1 MYSQGSV
8 MAEFDY
14 WTFFVAEAR
23 RLNAPLYV
31 RLSEGIGQD
40 PDLRAL
46 AETARAGQPPANM
59 ILAAVHFLLLRGAQH
74 PLRSFYPNL
83 TDKVA
88 GGDPFP
94 AFRDFVGQH
103 REAIAR
109 MIATRV
115 TNTNEVGRSAALHA
129 GFRAVAAR
137 AGEPLHLIE
146 IGPSAG
152 LNMIWD
158 SYGVRY
164 NRDGESFATDTAA
177 NALVI
182 DTALRG
188 SNVPP
193 LGPAPKV
200 ASRIGL
206 ERNPVDLSDPD
217 SRDWLRALVWP
228 DHRARFERLEKALAV
243 YADKKPEIRSGDAL
257 ALLPEALA
265 EAPPNETLCVYHT
278 IVTYQFPHDAREA
291 LDHTLIAAGVR
302 RPVWRLSLEFAG
314 ENYHPLRLTR
324 YADGVKT
331 TEELA
336 LCDPHVAW
344 MEWLQT

>member
-1 MYSQGSV
+1 MPQPT
-8 MAEFDY
+8 FDY

-31 RLSEGIGQD
+31 RLSEGIGGD
-40 PDLRAL
+40 PELRAL
-46 AETARAGQPPANM
+46 AETARPGQPPANM
-59 ILAAVHFLLLRGAQH
+59 ILAAVHFLLLRGARH
-74 PLRSFYPNL
+74 PLRDFYPNL
-83 TDKVA
+83 TAKIVD
-88 GGDPFP
+88 GDPFP
-94 AFRDFVGQH
+94 AFQDFVARH
-103 REAIAR
+103 RDEIAR

-129 GFRAVAAR
+129 GFRALAAR
-137 AGEPLHLIE
+137 AAEPLHLIE

-164 NRDGESFATDTAA
+164 HRDGESFATDAPE
-177 NALVI
+177 NALII
-182 DTALRG
+182 DTNLRG
-188 SNVPP
+188 ERTPP
-193 LGPAPKV
+193 LGPPPKV
-200 ASRIGL
+200 AHRVGL
-206 ERNPVDLSDPD
+206 ERNPVDLSDAQ

-228 DHRARFERLEKALAV
+228 DHRARFDRLETALAI
-243 YADKKPEIRSGDAL
+243 YADRKPEIRAGDAL
-257 ALLPEALA
+257 DLLPDALA
-265 EAPPNETLCVYHT
+265 EAPAGETVCVYHT
-278 IVTYQFPHDAREA
+278 IVTYQFPHEAREA
-291 LDHTLIAAGVR
+291 LDHLLIAAGVR
-302 RPVWRLSLEFAG
+302 RPVWRLSLEFAA

-344 MEWLQT
+344 MEWLV

>member
-1 MYSQGSV
+1 MSQPN
-8 MAEFDY
+8 FDY

-31 RLSEGIGQD
+31 RLSEGIGGD
-40 PDLRAL
+40 LELRAL
-46 AETARAGQPPANM
+46 AETARPGQPPANM
-59 ILAAVHFLLLRGAQH
+59 ILAAAHFLLLRGAQH
-74 PLRSFYPNL
+74 PLRDFYPNL
-83 TDKVA
+83 TDKIA
-88 GGDPFP
+88 DGDPFP
-94 AFRDFVGQH
+94 AFRDFVAQH
-103 REAIAR
+103 REEIAQLVS
-109 MIATRV
+109 TRV

-129 GFRAVAAR
+129 GFRALAAR
-137 AGEPLHLIE
+137 ASAPLNLIE

-164 NRDGESFATDTAA
+164 NRDGESFATDAPA
-177 NALVI
+177 GALII

-188 SNVPP
+188 PHVPP
-193 LGPAPKV
+193 LGPPPKV
-200 ASRIGL
+200 AHRVGL
-206 ERNPVDLSDPD
+206 ERNPVNLSDPD

-228 DHRARFERLEKALAV
+228 DHRARFDRLEKALAI
-243 YADKKPEIRSGDAL
+243 YADKTPQIRAGDAL
-257 ALLPEALA
+257 DLLPEALA
-265 EAPPNETLCVYHT
+265 EAPANETLCVYHT
-278 IVTYQFPHDAREA
+278 IVTYQFPHEAREA
-291 LDHTLIAAGVR
+291 LDHLLITAGVR
-302 RPVWRLSLEFAG
+302 RPVWRLSLEFAA

-344 MEWLQT
+344 IEWLV